1 MVKNTGKIEWEVDGM
16 TCVNCAAG
24 VERFLSRK
32 GMKDIF
38 VDFAA
43 KEVRFINED
52 EALDLEILKNGIRKM
67 GYTIVEEGQKVPF
80 WTLTRKL
87 LISAIL
93 TFPLFANHLLMLA
106 GLHIHVLNQLWVQ
119 ILLATPVFAVG
130 VMHFGK
136 SALASLRERYPNMD
150 VLIFLGS
157 SAAYVYS
164 IIGTVL
170 GEPDYIFYETAASI
184 ITLVLLGNWLEE
196 RAVSKT
202 NSAIEALESLKPAK
216 AKVLMPSG
224 TIVSLNIAEVEKGQT
239 LIINEGDAIPAD
251 GKVLEGSGDADEAFL
266 TGESMPVY
274 KEQGSKVTGGTTLL
288 RGNMK
293 VEVLATGESSMLGQ
307 IIRMVKKAQQEK
319 PGIQRLAD
327 KISAVFVPV
336 VVGISLMTLFTG
348 HFVFDLSFSR
358 ALMNSIAVLVI
369 SCPCAMG
376 LATPTAVSVGV
387 GRMAREGILVKGGRT
402 LEQFAAIKRIVF
414 DKTGTLTTG
423 DFKVT
428 DVWYAEGNQDE
439 TNGLIYSLEQN
450 SSHPIANSLLAWLS
464 QKGVK
469 PQSNLEDI
477 HEIKGL
483 GMEGRDRDGQV
494 YRIGSAVI
502 LPKAQLAFKEKY
514 QVFFLKNQDLLAA
527 FALTDALARGA
538 VDTLDYLHRSQ
549 VQTVLLSGD
558 QDRKV
563 REVAGKLKI
572 DSFFAEQSPADK
584 LDKIEKWST
593 EMPTAMVGDGIND
606 AAALARANIGVSLG
620 NASQVA
626 INAAEMVLLGGRM
639 DQLIRALAISR
650 ETLLTI
656 RQNLF
661 WAFAYNIV
669 AIPMAAMGFL
679 NPMYGAM
686 FMAFSD
692 VVVIGNSLRLNIKKI
707 K

>member
-402 LEQFAAIKRIVF
+402 LEQFAGIKRIVF

>member
-43 KEVRFINED
+43 KEVRFINDD
-52 EALDLEILKNGIRKM
+52 EATDLEMLKNGIRKM
-67 GYTIVEEGQKVPF
+67 GYTIVEEGQKEPF

-87 LISAIL
+87 LFSAIL

-106 GLHIHVLNQLWVQ
+106 GLHFHLLNLLWVQ

-202 NSAIEALESLKPAK
+202 NSAIEALESLRPDK
-216 AKVLMPSG
+216 ARVLMPSG
-224 TIVSLNIAEVEKGQT
+224 TVVSLDIADVEKGQT

-251 GKVLEGSGDADEAFL
+251 GKVLEGNGDVDEAFL

-288 RGNMK
+288 RGNIK

-336 VVGISLMTLFTG
+336 VVGISLLTLFTG

-387 GRMAREGILVKGGRT
+387 GRLAREGILVKGGRT
-402 LEQFAAIKRIVF
+402 LEQFAAIKRVVF

-423 DFKVT
+423 NFQVT
-428 DVWYAEGNQDE
+428 DAWYRESNQDKI
-439 TNGLIYSLEQN
+439 NSLIYSLEQN
-450 SSHPIANSLLAWLS
+450 SSHPIANSLLVWLS
-464 QKGVK
+464 QKGVI
-469 PQSNLEDI
+469 PESNLEDI
-477 HEIKGL
+477 REIKGL

-502 LPKAQLAFKEKY
+502 LPEAQQDFKEKY
-514 QVFFLKNQDLLAA
+514 QVFLLKNQDLLAA
-527 FALTDALARGA
+527 FALTDTLATGA
-538 VDTLDYLHRSQ
+538 EDTLDYLHRSN

-558 QDRKV
+558 QERKV
-563 REVAGKLKI
+563 REVAEKLEI
-572 DSFFAEQSPADK
+572 DSFFAEQPPAEK
-584 LDKIEKWST
+584 LDKIEQWSA

-606 AAALARANIGVSLG
+606 AAALARANIGISLG

-650 ETLLTI
+650 ETLQTI

-692 VVVIGNSLRLNIKKI
+692 VVVIGNSLRLNVKKI